1 MQTRDR
7 QCFKVSSLACSQ
19 VANVS
24 ATNIVNENN
33 VETSL
38 IEFQGEP
45 CKTPTV
51 ELIPPIFHN
60 PFTFTFMVR
69 RCTSK
74 PLTPPLVLG
83 KHAKMFPK
91 KYDQNN
97 SSHDEQR
104 GFVGIIIST
113 FPNFIWS
120 IKKFQFLFTS
130 LLLVPR
136 PTYAV
141 APVKT
146 PISDSEFTT
155 LHFLGAGFRPSARI
169 GIVRT
174 DLQFGF
180 VTWHYSEV
188 EIPGCW
194 SALFQPT
201 NQIGV
206 VVAASNAY
214 QHKIHPSGCLYLFH
228 CLMPLKAR
236 MHNVHTLC
244 KC

>member
-1 MQTRDR
+1 MSDFHWCCAVYLIDSISMQTRDR
-7 QCFKVSSLACSQ
+7 QCFKVSSLACWQ

-91 KYDQNN
+91 KIDQNN

-169 GIVRT
+169 GDCENRFAIRIC
-174 DLQFGF
+174 DL
-180 VTWHYSEV
+180 
-188 EIPGCW
+188 
-194 SALFQPT
+194 ALFWSGDSWMLECCIPT
-201 NQIGV
+201 
-206 VVAASNAY
+206 
-214 QHKIHPSGCLYLFH
+214 K
-228 CLMPLKAR
+228 
-236 MHNVHTLC
+236 
-244 KC
+244 

>member
-1 MQTRDR
+1 MQNPNSGIDTPN
-7 QCFKVSSLACSQ
+7 FSQ
-19 VANVS
+19 SV
-24 ATNIVNENN
+24 
-33 VETSL
+33 
-38 IEFQGEP
+38 
-45 CKTPTV
+45 
-51 ELIPPIFHN
+51 
-60 PFTFTFMVR
+60 MVR

-104 GFVGIIIST
+104 GFVGIIISM

-169 GIVRT
+169 GDCENRFAIRIC
-174 DLQFGF
+174 DL
-180 VTWHYSEV
+180 
-188 EIPGCW
+188 
-194 SALFQPT
+194 ALFWSGDSWMLEWCILDK
-201 NQIGV
+201 IGV

-236 MHNVHTLC
+236 MHNVYTLC

>member
-91 KYDQNN
+91 KLIKITLLMMNKEVLLALLY
-97 SSHDEQR
+97 QR
-104 GFVGIIIST
+104 
-113 FPNFIWS
+113 FPI
-120 IKKFQFLFTS
+120 LF
-130 LLLVPR
+130 
-136 PTYAV
+136 
-141 APVKT
+141 
-146 PISDSEFTT
+146 
-155 LHFLGAGFRPSARI
+155 G
-169 GIVRT
+169 
-174 DLQFGF
+174 
-180 VTWHYSEV
+180 
-188 EIPGCW
+188 
-194 SALFQPT
+194 
-201 NQIGV
+201 
-206 VVAASNAY
+206 
-214 QHKIHPSGCLYLFH
+214 
-228 CLMPLKAR
+228 PLKSSNFYLPR
-236 MHNVHTLC
+236 CCWCPDQPMQLRR
-244 KC
+244 

>member
-1 MQTRDR
+1 M
-7 QCFKVSSLACSQ
+7 
-19 VANVS
+19 
-24 ATNIVNENN
+24 NENN

-38 IEFQGEP
+38 IEFQGEL

-60 PFTFTFMVR
+60 PFTFTCMVR

-83 KHAKMFPK
+83 KHAKM
-91 KYDQNN
+91 
-97 SSHDEQR
+97 
-104 GFVGIIIST
+104 

-169 GIVRT
+169 GDCENRFAIRIC
-174 DLQFGF
+174 DL
-180 VTWHYSEV
+180 
-188 EIPGCW
+188 
-194 SALFQPT
+194 ALFW
-201 NQIGV
+201 
-206 VVAASNAY
+206 
-214 QHKIHPSGCLYLFH
+214 SGDSWMLEWCS
-228 CLMPLKAR
+228 
-236 MHNVHTLC
+236 VD
-244 KC
+244 